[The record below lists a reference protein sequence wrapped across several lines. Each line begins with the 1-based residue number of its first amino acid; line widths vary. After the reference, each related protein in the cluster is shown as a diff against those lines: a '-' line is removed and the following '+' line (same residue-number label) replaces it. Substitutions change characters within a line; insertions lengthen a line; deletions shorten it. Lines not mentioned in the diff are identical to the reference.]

1 MRRAALAERNAET
14 AATALERIKA
24 IRSGVSSQSAF
35 LDGSDVLSPCQRIDA
50 PVGTVEKENE
60 RGGGMSSD
68 DDSPAHPVRRKK
80 NRLVRKSQLEVESE
94 EDALPTSLLEAAHL
108 DSVRLAKGSP
118 AAGQAIGALELRTNT
133 GVSIVGIERD
143 SERIVNPGPGETLH
157 EGDLLLLLGE
167 DSQLPKAKAELASTQ
182 AD

>member
-35 LDGSDVLSPCQRIDA
+35 LDGSDVLSPCQRIDV

-68 DDSPAHPVRRKK
+68 DDSPAHPVRRK
-80 NRLVRKSQLEVESE
+80 
-94 EDALPTSLLEAAHL
+94 
-108 DSVRLAKGSP
+108 
-118 AAGQAIGALELRTNT
+118 
-133 GVSIVGIERD
+133 
-143 SERIVNPGPGETLH
+143 
-157 EGDLLLLLGE
+157 
-167 DSQLPKAKAELASTQ
+167 
-182 AD
+182 